1 MQSHKPIRTKNIG
14 VSARDTLKGE
24 ETAFLYETVTI
35 DWQKAAPRWADIFMA
50 IVLPVTGF
58 VAVTVGLCLTAYWL
72 VVPRLSAEL
81 LVIFV
86 AAVMGALT
94 LLAYLVRLRSNA
106 PSTT

>member
-1 MQSHKPIRTKNIG
+1 MQSLKPIRTKKID

-24 ETAFLYETVTI
+24 ETEFLYETVTI
-35 DWQKAAPRWADIFMA
+35 DWQKAAPSWADIFIA

-58 VAVTVGLCLTAYWL
+58 LAVTVGLCLAAYWL
-72 VVPRLSAEL
+72 VVPRLSTEL
-81 LVIFV
+81 LVV
-86 AAVMGALT
+86 AAVLGALT